1 MFEVRRGSYE
11 VQAQSPGDECP
22 GPCPGGFRVSPR
34 WETPQPL
41 RATCAGAQSKLTYGF
56 LHWFLLHMHVLCI
69 HNKFILRRPIGDG
82 RYYSRDPKCSK
93 VVEDLTWCSFLLTSD
108 TDIYTTVHNTNHLLP
123 VFLQRSNNQFTQS
136 EACSSGIYTWH
147 SHLKYPL

>member
-1 MFEVRRGSYE
+1 
-11 VQAQSPGDECP
+11 
-22 GPCPGGFRVSPR
+22 
-34 WETPQPL
+34 
-41 RATCAGAQSKLTYGF
+41 
-56 LHWFLLHMHVLCI
+56 MHVLCI

-123 VFLQRSNNQFTQS
+123 VFSKEVTINSLN
-136 EACSSGIYTWH
+136 
-147 SHLKYPL
+147 LKPAAQASTLDTVT